1 MGWHNWNEKIYQVLT
16 YIYVWVDI
24 IGMKI
29 HQVLKYI
36 WYDGFRVKIQYMY
49 MIIHLVLKL
58 EKWWPS
64 D

>member
-1 MGWHNWNEKIYQVLT
+1 
-16 YIYVWVDI
+16 
-24 IGMKI
+24 
-29 HQVLKYI
+29 VLKYI